1 MSDFRKLAHL
11 AEQLGEQRFSALIDS
26 ANTGKVREFCD
37 DLLKSALP
45 TEIVVAGRTYEI
57 LGFLREGEEYVDGH
71 TMVERAKEMDA
82 HLGED
87 DGQHLLDNQQDIPAA
102 LRGKVVFV
110 FTDWRRPGDSGGV
123 YCVCWSGD
131 HWFRNWDWLGF
142 GWRGSDRVLR
152 RK

>member
-57 LGFLREGEEYVDGH
+57 LGFLREGEEYVNGH

-87 DGQHLLDNQQDIPAA
+87 DGQHLLNNQQDIPAA
-102 LRGKVVFV
+102 LRGKVVLV
-110 FTDWRRPGDSGGV
+110 FTDWRHPGDSEDVYGV
-123 YCVCWSGD
+123 YWDGARWVRG
-131 HWFRNWDWLGF
+131 WDWLDCDWG
-142 GWRGSDRVLR
+142 GNDRVLR

>member
-110 FTDWRRPGDSGGV
+110 FTDWRLPDDSGGG
-123 YCVCWSGD
+123 YCVGWD
-131 HWFRNWDWLGF
+131 DDLWVRDWDWLDH
-142 GWRGSDRVLR
+142 GWGGSDRVLR